1 MLLLM
6 AAGQQFNYGNK
17 MDRNLTMATN
27 FSHIPN
33 WINGQ
38 EAQPADNR
46 WLDKFNPHSG
56 ELLCYVADS
65 SATDTQDAITA
76 AGNAFSLW
84 SELTP
89 VKRGQILSDIVAS
102 MKRRSKELADCIALE
117 TGKPL
122 QDAKGE
128 VGGGILQA
136 EYFSGEGMRLY
147 GRSLTSGTP
156 GKHSHTVRQPRGIA
170 GLIVP
175 ANTPIANICWKTFPA
190 LICGN
195 TVVLKAA
202 EDSPHIANLFAQL
215 VKEAGLPDGVFNV
228 VQGRGESAG
237 AALVEDS
244 RVAVISFTGSTNV
257 GRWIAE
263 VAGKRLARISLE
275 LGGKNSLVV
284 CDDAD
289 LDQAVHWASLSAF
302 SNAGQR
308 CASGSRVLVF
318 KDIYDS
324 FRDKFVAK
332 AKSLKLG
339 VSAGCDLGPVINKR
353 QQLNILSA
361 IETAKVE
368 GGRVLCGGAAPTNQ
382 EMSNGYYVQPT
393 VIEGLQRSAELS
405 CKEVFG
411 PVATLHPVEDL
422 ADALKLANS
431 TDYGLTA
438 AIHTRSV
445 DRAMWFAQRV
455 RAGVVNINIGTFGS
469 EPHMPFGG
477 FGASGNGT
485 REPGVEALDVYS
497 ELKNI
502 SFLVRDT
509 LI

>member
-1 MLLLM
+1 
-6 AAGQQFNYGNK
+6 
-17 MDRNLTMATN
+17 MATN
-27 FSHIPN
+27 LSHIPN

-38 EAQPADNR
+38 EAQPANNL

-56 ELLCYVADS
+56 ELLCLVADS
-65 SATDTQDAITA
+65 SAVDAQRAIAA
-76 AGNAFSLW
+76 AGDAFPAW

-89 VKRGQILSDIVAS
+89 VKRGQILSDIAAA
-102 MKRRSKELADCIALE
+102 MKQRSAELADCVAVE
-117 TGKPL
+117 TGKPP

-128 VGGGILQA
+128 VGAAILQA
-136 EYFSGEGMRLY
+136 EYFAGEGMRLY
-147 GRSLTSGTP
+147 GRSLTSGTL
-156 GKHSHTVRQPRGIA
+156 GKYSHTVRQPLGIA

-175 ANTPIANICWKTFPA
+175 ANTPIANIAWKTFPA

-195 TVVLKAA
+195 TVVMKAA
-202 EDSPHIANLFAQL
+202 EDAPRIANLFAQL
-215 VKEAGLPDGVFNV
+215 AKEAGLPDGVFNV
-228 VQGRGESAG
+228 VQGRGQSAG

-244 RVAVISFTGSTNV
+244 HVAVISFTGSTNV

-289 LDQAVHWASLSAF
+289 IDQAVHWASLSAF

-308 CASGSRVLVF
+308 CAAGSRILVF

-324 FRDKFVAK
+324 FRDKFVTK
-332 AKSLKLG
+332 ANSLNLG
-339 VSAGCDLGPVINKR
+339 ISAGCDLGPVINKR
-353 QQLNILSA
+353 QQQNILAA
-361 IETAKVE
+361 IETAKAD
-368 GGRVLCGGAAPTNQ
+368 GGHVLCGGSEPCDPDLA
-382 EMSNGYYVQPT
+382 NGYYIQPT
-393 VIEGLQRSAELS
+393 IIDGLQSSADLS
-405 CKEVFG
+405 CKEIFG
-411 PVATLHPVEDL
+411 PVVTLHSVDDL

-431 TDYGLTA
+431 TEYGLTA
-438 AIHTRSV
+438 AIHTRNV
-445 DRAMWFAQRV
+445 DRAMWYAQRV
-455 RAGVVNINIGTFGS
+455 KTGVANINLGTFGS

-502 SFLVRDT
+502 SFLVRDA